1 MVSFGIGKKIEF
13 EEKEIWER
21 DSTGGREFISPY
33 RNQPPLNM
41 DPRTMVAHSTKL
53 IRALLS

>member
-21 DSTGGREFISPY
+21 VSTGGRKFISPY
-33 RNQPPLNM
+33 PSQPPLNM
-41 DPRTMVAHSTKL
+41 DRRTMVAHSTTL